1 MFVIDLESYND
12 QELADSYAAG
22 LYNVNRLRDK
32 WYRDLTVQEKE
43 TERENVT
50 VFDWSYRNPVMNR
63 LIYVPENYDGAERSY
78 IDKDGDD
85 IVRWYRLFSFRTI
98 LVVLIAGLY
107 WIL

>member
-32 WYRDLTVQEKE
+32 WYRDLTVQEME

-50 VFDWSYRNPVMNR
+50 VFD
-63 LIYVPENYDGAERSY
+63 
-78 IDKDGDD
+78 
-85 IVRWYRLFSFRTI
+85 
-98 LVVLIAGLY
+98 
-107 WIL
+107 